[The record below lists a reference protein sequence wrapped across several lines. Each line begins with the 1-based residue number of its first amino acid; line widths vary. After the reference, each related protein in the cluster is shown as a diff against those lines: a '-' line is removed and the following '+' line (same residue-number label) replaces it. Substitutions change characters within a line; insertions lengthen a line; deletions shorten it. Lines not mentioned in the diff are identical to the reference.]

1 MERRLE
7 ELLRR
12 LRETDGSHV
21 RASLPEP
28 RVLVLEVSDHEA
40 SFWTELGDGRVG
52 ELRSGL
58 PDEAHVRIQ
67 ADSDD
72 IVALAD
78 GELAFVPAYLSGR
91 IRVEGGALEMLQL
104 RRLL

>member
-7 ELLRR
+7 ELLGR
-12 LRETDGSHV
+12 LRETNGAHV
-21 RASLPEP
+21 GASLPEP
-28 RVLVLEVSDHEA
+28 RVLVLEVSDQEA

-52 ELRSGL
+52 ELRSGH
-58 PDEAHVRIQ
+58 PDEAHIRIR
-67 ADSDD
+67 AGSDD

-78 GELAFVPAYLSGR
+78 GELAFFPAYLSGR
-91 IRVEGGALEMLQL
+91 VRIEGGALEMLQL